1 MSRHWYKSDFL
12 VLCFLLLL
20 QFKISAQT
28 AVEETEHS
36 ASKSGGIRWKN
47 LSVALKPGRRRIIG
61 KSSSTST
68 KRLLLHPS
76 SYHVENGHV
85 CGILGPSGA
94 GKSTLLAALSGTTL
108 KSSGLH
114 LTGSVWMDEEESDGN
129 ESNKV
134 ANNKAYLSTTDGE
147 VAFLH
152 QTDAFFSMLT
162 PRETLDL
169 AAYLQLSGCDQT
181 ERRRIVDQT
190 LDSLGLAGVAD
201 RSVGDRTM
209 GGGDGGGLSGGE
221 RRRLSLAI
229 ELITSPKV
237 FFGDEPT
244 TGLDSSQAEKVVNLI
259 VKLSKERNIPAICS
273 LHQPRASIWKSL
285 DSFILLAP
293 GGKVCYMGN
302 RRDAMSY
309 FERLGYH
316 CPSETNPAEFFI
328 DLVTIDT
335 EDPEEAVRDVERIDR
350 LAEAFADEM
359 RIHRA
364 NDVELW
370 TPPKDKR
377 MMFGIDLDRR
387 SIVKVGKRSFLQR
400 FVVLLQRA
408 WRQNMRNYKLNIVRL
423 LGSVGQAFMFSELF
437 KSVRNDKSITKSIA
451 DRVALLSFGVINMC
465 MLAVMKTLDL
475 FGREKPV
482 VTRERMRNQYSSLEY
497 LVSKAIAE
505 IPIDATFGGAFAAV
519 LKTRT
524 GLRTSL
530 SVLTWTFSILTV
542 AGASIGFA
550 VGSVAPDVES
560 SMALGVPLMVILMA
574 VGVINPSGVD
584 INDPPPS
591 FIQWLKSISPIKW
604 TIEAL
609 CVSEFRDMEFAETDR
624 KRWQALRDLPKMG
637 GLALVKNGN
646 QVLEALGLSDLSYE
660 YIMERL
666 SSLAGVSLFLSW
678 CGLTWFGPSFV
689 DSSNGVGDFTNI
701 KNTDD
706 NASCEGNECVNTQ
719 QRTADVPVVRGI

>member
-1 MSRHWYKSDFL
+1 MSRRWYPSDFL
-12 VLCFLLLL
+12 VFCFILLPL
-20 QFKISAQT
+20 ISIQAQ
-28 AVEETEHS
+28 EETEHS
-36 ASKSGGIRWKN
+36 ATKSGGIRWKN
-47 LSVALKPGRRRIIG
+47 LSVALKPSSRRIIR
-61 KSSSTST
+61 SSSRTTSA

-108 KSSGLH
+108 KSSGLE
-114 LTGSVWMDEEESDGN
+114 LAGSIWMDEESDSSDSN
-129 ESNKV
+129 EV
-134 ANNKAYLSTTDGE
+134 ANKAYLSTSDGE

-152 QTDAFFSMLT
+152 QNDAFFSMLT

-169 AAYLQLSGCDQT
+169 AAYLQLSGCDRT

-209 GGGDGGGLSGGE
+209 GGGNGGGLSGGE

-273 LHQPRASIWKSL
+273 LHQPRTSIWKSL

-302 RRDAMSY
+302 RKDAMSY

-359 RIHRA
+359 RRHRA

-377 MMFGIDLDRR
+377 IMFGHRPR
-387 SIVKVGKRSFLQR
+387 SEEY
-400 FVVLLQRA
+400 
-408 WRQNMRNYKLNIVRL
+408 RQ
-423 LGSVGQAFMFSELF
+423 GGQA
-437 KSVRNDKSITKSIA
+437 K
-451 DRVALLSFGVINMC
+451 LSP
-465 MLAVMKTLDL
+465 AVCC
-475 FGREKPV
+475 
-482 VTRERMRNQYSSLEY
+482 
-497 LVSKAIAE
+497 
-505 IPIDATFGGAFAAV
+505 AAS
-519 LKTRT
+519 
-524 GLRTSL
+524 TS
-530 SVLTWTFSILTV
+530 
-542 AGASIGFA
+542 
-550 VGSVAPDVES
+550 
-560 SMALGVPLMVILMA
+560 M
-574 VGVINPSGVD
+574 
-584 INDPPPS
+584 
-591 FIQWLKSISPIKW
+591 
-604 TIEAL
+604 EAKYAQL
-609 CVSEFRDMEFAETDR
+609 
-624 KRWQALRDLPKMG
+624 
-637 GLALVKNGN
+637 
-646 QVLEALGLSDLSYE
+646 
-660 YIMERL
+660 
-666 SSLAGVSLFLSW
+666 
-678 CGLTWFGPSFV
+678 
-689 DSSNGVGDFTNI
+689 
-701 KNTDD
+701 
-706 NASCEGNECVNTQ
+706 
-719 QRTADVPVVRGI
+719 